1 MTTSLEKAYAISPD
15 TGSHMLSSAP
25 VVFTTQSEIREQLL
39 SITRSAERQLTI
51 WSSDLNSGLLET
63 PGFLEAVKRFVL
75 ARRHARVRILTRQ
88 MPAPAADE
96 PRNALLAMAE
106 RLPASFEVRTIA
118 NPGLDAGELL
128 LADERGVLYR
138 IHMDRWDGMADLN
151 DPLVAR
157 FYMTLF
163 DAAWRT
169 ALAVDLTADRSTGL

>member
-1 MTTSLEKAYAISPD
+1 MTTSLEKAYTISAD
-15 TGSHMLSSAP
+15 TGSHAQLPGAP

-39 SITRSAERQLTI
+39 SIARSAERQLTI
-51 WSSDLNSGLLET
+51 WSSDLNSGLLEN

-75 ARRHARVRILTRQ
+75 ARRHARVRILTPHLPDMDQHRH
-88 MPAPAADE
+88 
-96 PRNALLAMAE
+96 ALLVMAE

-157 FYMTLF
+157 FYLTLF

-169 ALAVDLTADRSTGL
+169 AVAVDLAADRSVGP